1 MPSLTGY
8 MLRISLSLALLALA
22 GYGAVLYSRRRVPKG
37 TSGNLKVLASLPLG
51 RDVLFLVR
59 CGPDVLA
66 ITTGSS
72 GSRVIGR
79 WKYEEWIRST
89 DEKPGQQ

>member
-8 MLRISLSLALLALA
+8 MLRIGLSLALLALA
-22 GYGAVLYSRRRVPKG
+22 GYGAVLYTRRKMPVRAG
-37 TSGNLKVLASLPLG
+37 GSLKILASLPLG

-59 CGPDVLA
+59 CGPEVLA
-66 ITTGSS
+66 IATGSA

-79 WKYEEWIRST
+79 WKYEEWSQWT
-89 DEKPGQQ
+89 DEEPGNK

>member
-1 MPSLTGY
+1 
-8 MLRISLSLALLALA
+8 MLRIGLSLALLALA
-22 GYGAVLYSRRRVPKG
+22 GYGAVFYTRRRMPG
-37 TSGNLKVLASLPLG
+37 RISGNLKILASLPLG

-59 CGPDVLA
+59 CGPVVLA
-66 ITTGSS
+66 IATGSA

-89 DEKPGQQ
+89 IEEPGQQ

>member
-1 MPSLTGY
+1 
-8 MLRISLSLALLALA
+8 MLRIFLSLALLALA
-22 GYGAVLYSRRRVPKG
+22 GYGAVLYTRRKMPGR
-37 TSGNLKVLASLPLG
+37 TSENLKVLASLPLG

-66 ITTGSS
+66 IATGSA
-72 GSRVIGR
+72 GARVIGR

-89 DEKPGQQ
+89 DEEPGQH

>member
-1 MPSLTGY
+1 

-59 CGPDVLA
+59 CGPDVIA